1 MIDIRAAWFEECG
14 GPPPGNKR
22 THSSCIYLVPL
33 SVSTA
38 VETAEIT
45 VAAPYKNAAA
55 CLMQLTVGC
64 IAAGQH
70 LFTTQYL

>member
-1 MIDIRAAWFEECG
+1 
-14 GPPPGNKR
+14 
-22 THSSCIYLVPL
+22 LVPL
-33 SVSTA
+33 SVST
-38 VETAEIT
+38 VEIT
-45 VAAPYKNAAA
+45 VAALYKSAAA